1 MYLEYPFDLNYN
13 ITCVYTYGYSATNGG
28 EVSNKPFIDE
38 TETTEPED
46 IENAKDTEESNSSND
61 EQLDFSDT
69 SRFVELSHPDFN
81 NINTNAQ
88 QQEEDNSDSTT
99 DTEVKSEKYM
109 VEYIIDDNSDEN
121 FGINDSVFVNIDETI
136 DTEVELKNKIC
147 YGSIV
152 KQKIKQYINSP
163 GQQIVEHNIDDFNIY
178 NYSVCGKDWFLSE
191 SLYNKYFEDILNNS
205 NIQQSQHELYYIKE
219 GDVVRDLSYMSA
231 DLLYNKD
238 ITHWWKVNNINAI
251 KLKNKFSEDELSNFS
266 QTFFN
271 IISKYSNYKYEPGSD
286 RTVSVYNK
294 LIQYY
299 INNKTD
305 KTLSDIDL
313 ILNTNI
319 NTQITNTTGSSFCG
333 CNSNASSNNIDGLAT
348 TQSSCYNIYNSALQT
363 WTKEMFG
370 DISKFYN
377 NWFFD
382 IIVNDNNKECLKPNI
397 ELCELL
403 QVLID
408 EYINTNP
415 DIQSILEPSQNT
427 NNQYISDKLYCAC
440 EKSKITSPCDYNVLN
455 NFKQVL
461 EYIKNN
467 DVVANMNK
475 AQYYGQQFGEL
486 IYNL

>member
-13 ITCVYTYGYSATNGG
+13 ITCVYTYSSTNGG
-28 EVSNKPFIDE
+28 EVSDKPFVDE
-38 TETTEPED
+38 TETTQPEPPED
-46 IENAKDTEESNSSND
+46 TADNNGAAD

-69 SRFVELSHPDFN
+69 SRFVKLSTPDYN
-81 NINTNAQ
+81 NIETMDDANST
-88 QQEEDNSDSTT
+88 EEP
-99 DTEVKSEKYM
+99 VKLKKAI
-109 VEYIIDDNSDEN
+109 VEYIIDDNSDKN
-121 FGINDSVFVNIDETI
+121 FGTNDSVFVSIDESISNAT
-136 DTEVELKNKIC
+136 ELKNKIN
-147 YGSIV
+147 YGTTV
-152 KQKIKQYINSP
+152 KRRVKQYINSDVEKL
-163 GQQIVEHNIDDFNIY
+163 VEHNIDDFNVY
-178 NYSVCGKDWFLSE
+178 KYSVCGKDWFLSE
-191 SLYNKYFEDILNNS
+191 SLYNKYFKDILNNS
-205 NIQQSQHELYYIKE
+205 GIEQSQHELYYIKE
-219 GDVVRDLSYMSA
+219 SDVLRDLYAMGS

-238 ITHWWKVNNINAI
+238 IVHWWKINNVNVII
-251 KLKNKFSEDELSNFS
+251 SKNKFSDDELTNFS

-319 NTQITNTTGSSFCG
+319 NTQTSNTTGSSFCG
-333 CNSNASSNNIDGLAT
+333 CNNSSNSAT
-348 TQSSCYNIYNSALQT
+348 DRLTVNQSCYNIYNSALQT

-382 IIVNDNNKECLKPNI
+382 AVVNGNNKECLKPNI
-397 ELCELL
+397 ALCELL
-403 QVLID
+403 QTLIN

-415 DIQSILEPSQNT
+415 DIQSIINSSQSASS
-427 NNQYISDKLYCAC
+427 QFVSDKLYCGC
-440 EKSKITSPCDYNVLN
+440 EKSKITSPCDYNILN
-455 NFKQVL
+455 NFNQVL

-467 DVVANMNK
+467 DVVANINK
-475 AQYYGQQFGEL
+475 IQYYGQQFGEL